1 MERNVTVKK
10 WYVVTGTAGDTVT
23 SPDGSKIF
31 CTVPEGGQGIFYATA
46 PKVVTSDDSVEV
58 VETNFNSAPVKQKL
72 LGLLGGGVST
82 LPSGYLQAEF
92 LEAQRGWPNACI
104 DLNKYQEPYQ
114 AATIGFRAGV
124 TFKTKNYSKCW
135 DFRGSSYSIRNCDM
149 NNQNVL
155 YAEYFN
161 KKIPLAPFSLGQ
173 KIESSL
179 NFKNSKEAWAKI
191 GGEEYNVSLQG
202 ANAIDD
208 STGASSF
215 TACGESGVVTYFFEI
230 SQGDKVT
237 RKMVPVVDAAGVPC
251 LYDIVKGDTFYNNT
265 GNDKYIIGMTLE
277 QARKLSKLPKTGG
290 TLTVSL
296 PWEALDDARVQD
308 ALAKAAEN
316 GWTIIEQYRN
326 PDATTENIAVDYLKL
341 VDSCYV
347 DPLYVPSRDGIIR
360 YAGTIESIRSTENQ
374 PFFCNGWPRF
384 AFQYNKTHGGLI
396 ANGADSL
403 KSPFKCQTNLKYAL
417 EWFDSVSPV
426 GYINGQQM
434 LANNMTSP
442 VPKDGFWIGCAYK
455 NTNEYSNARHYY
467 LSIEYDNEK
476 AIDLVPVLSEVGEA
490 GFYCNERKA
499 FYGVQGSGSFAVG
512 FETVEAARRLAKLP
526 KVDAGELTVSLPAE
540 ARDAASMVPTALS
553 IAASRG
559 WTIIEQY
566 RED

>member
-1 MERNVTVKK
+1 MVG
-10 WYVVTGTAGDTVT
+10 TG
-23 SPDGSKIF
+23 IL
-31 CTVPEGGQGIFYATA
+31 
-46 PKVVTSDDSVEV
+46 
-58 VETNFNSAPVKQKL
+58 PV
-72 LGLLGGGVST
+72 
-82 LPSGYLQAEF
+82 GYLAAEF
-92 LEAQRGWPNACI
+92 LESTGTQRIVTGFAPFIKVLENI
-104 DLNKYQEPYQ
+104 EV
-114 AATIGFRAGV
+114 GFRVDAAMTESNTWKYAAGIQSNGGNFGV
-124 TFKTKNYSKCW
+124 TTPTRTGGGVLNIYFGTQRFSQTGSLDQVLSRFVHELNYKNSRKSIFKSCEGEQEKSLNSVNNSNYTTTQSLTLFGAVDQWGAKNYSLCKIW
-135 DFRGSSYSIRNCDM
+135 G
-149 NNQNVL
+149 
-155 YAEYFN
+155 AEITDGN
-161 KKIPLAPFSLGQ
+161 EVVRKFSPV
-173 KIESSL
+173 IS
-179 NFKNSKEAWAKI
+179 
-191 GGEEYNVSLQG
+191 
-202 ANAIDD
+202 
-208 STGASSF
+208 
-215 TACGESGVVTYFFEI
+215 ESGVPCMF
-230 SQGDKVT
+230 DKIT
-237 RKMVPVVDAAGVPC
+237 KQP
-251 LYDIVKGDTFYNNT
+251 FYNNGT
-265 GNDKYIIGMTLE
+265 GSFIVGMTLE
-277 QARKLSKLPKTGG
+277 QARKLSRLPKTGG

-296 PWEALDDARVQD
+296 PWEALDDARVQA

-360 YAGTIESIRSTENQ
+360 YAGTFESIRSTENQ
-374 PFFCNGWPRF
+374 PLFSNSWPRF

-442 VPKDGFWIGCAYK
+442 VPKDGFWIGCAYR
-455 NTNEYSNARHYY
+455 NTAEYSNARHYY

-490 GFYCNERKA
+490 GFYCNVRKD

-512 FETVEAARRLAKLP
+512 FETVEAARNLAKLP
-526 KVDAGELTVSLPAE
+526 KVASGELTVSLPAE
-540 ARDAASMVPTALS
+540 ARDAASMVPTAIS
-553 IAASRG
+553 IAVSRG